1 MDIKAILLGLAFAFM
16 WSSAFTSGHIIVSS
30 APPLTALALRFL
42 ISGLIGVLL
51 ARYLGQ
57 TWTLT
62 KKQWIA
68 TFIFGVFQNALYLG
82 LTFVAMQTIEAS
94 LAAIVASA
102 MPLMV
107 ALLGWL
113 VFKERINGVG
123 FIGLVAGLFGV
134 LLIMGT
140 RVNSGVD
147 LFGLVV
153 CIIGM
158 FGLTFATLAVRG
170 ASSGGNLLMVVG
182 LQMLVGS
189 FTLFAVAFQ
198 TETISVNYTWSLL
211 AAFSYTT
218 LVPGLLATW
227 VWFVLVARIGAVR
240 ASTFHFLNPFF
251 GILIAA
257 TILGGAITFMDTIG
271 VIIIAMGIL
280 AVQLARIDIQNA
292 IKILLTLMD

>member
-1 MDIKAILLGLAFAFM
+1 MDIKAIFLGLAFAFM

-62 KKQWIA
+62 RKQWIA

-147 LFGLVV
+147 LFGLAV

-198 TETISVNYTWSLL
+198 IETISVNYTWSLL

-257 TILGGAITFMDTIG
+257 TILGEAITFMDTIG

-280 AVQLARIDIQNA
+280 AVQLARIDIQKN
-292 IKILLTLMD
+292 KL

>member
-30 APPLTALALRFL
+30 APPLMALALRFL
-42 ISGLIGVLL
+42 ISGFIGVLL

-57 TWTLT
+57 TWKLT
-62 KKQWIA
+62 RKQWIA
-68 TFIFGVFQNALYLG
+68 TFIFGIFQNALYLG

-107 ALLGWL
+107 ALLGWV
-113 VFKERINGVG
+113 VFKEAINNVG

-134 LLIMGT
+134 LLIMGS
-140 RVNSGVD
+140 RVNTGVD
-147 LFGLVV
+147 LFGLGICV
-153 CIIGM
+153 IGM

-170 ASSGGNLLMVVG
+170 ASSGGNLLMIVG

-189 FTLFAVAFQ
+189 FTLFVVALQ
-198 TETISVNYTWSLL
+198 TETITVNYTWSLL
-211 AAFSYTT
+211 AAFLYTT

-227 VWFVLVARIGAVR
+227 VWFVLVDRIGAVR

-257 TILGGAITFMDTIG
+257 TILGEPITFMDIIG
-271 VIIIAMGIL
+271 VIIIAIGIL
-280 AVQLARIDIQNA
+280 AVQLARIDIQ
-292 IKILLTLMD
+292 KGHG

>member
-1 MDIKAILLGLAFAFM
+1 MDIKAIFLGLAFAFM

-62 KKQWIA
+62 RKQWIA

-147 LFGLVV
+147 LFGLAV

-257 TILGGAITFMDTIG
+257 TILGEAITFMDTIG

-280 AVQLARIDIQNA
+280 AVQLARIDIQKN
-292 IKILLTLMD
+292 KL

>member
-1 MDIKAILLGLAFAFM
+1 MDIKAIFLGLAFAFM

-42 ISGLIGVLL
+42 ISGLIGILL

-257 TILGGAITFMDTIG
+257 TILGEAITFMDTIG

-280 AVQLARIDIQNA
+280 AVQLARIDIQKN
-292 IKILLTLMD
+292 KL

>member
-1 MDIKAILLGLAFAFM
+1 MDIKAIFLGLAFAFM

-62 KKQWIA
+62 RKQWIA

-147 LFGLVV
+147 LFGLAV

-189 FTLFAVAFQ
+189 FTLFAVALQ

-257 TILGGAITFMDTIG
+257 TILGEAITFMDTIG

-280 AVQLARIDIQNA
+280 AVQLARIDIQKN
-292 IKILLTLMD
+292 KL

>member
-1 MDIKAILLGLAFAFM
+1 MDIKAIFLGLAFAFM

-62 KKQWIA
+62 RKQWIA

-113 VFKERINGVG
+113 VFKERISGVG

-147 LFGLVV
+147 LFGLAV

-189 FTLFAVAFQ
+189 FTLFVVAFQ

-257 TILGGAITFMDTIG
+257 TILGEAITFMDTIG

-280 AVQLARIDIQNA
+280 AVQLARIDIQKN
-292 IKILLTLMD
+292 KL

>member
-1 MDIKAILLGLAFAFM
+1 MDIKAIFLGLAFAFM

-62 KKQWIA
+62 RKQWIA
-68 TFIFGVFQNALYLG
+68 TLIFGVFQNALYLG

-198 TETISVNYTWSLL
+198 TETISVNYNWSLL

-257 TILGGAITFMDTIG
+257 TILGEAITFMDTIG

-280 AVQLARIDIQNA
+280 AVQLARIDIQKN
-292 IKILLTLMD
+292 KL

>member
-1 MDIKAILLGLAFAFM
+1 MDIKAIFLGLAFAFM

-189 FTLFAVAFQ
+189 FTLFVVAFQ

-257 TILGGAITFMDTIG
+257 TILGEAITFMDTIG

-280 AVQLARIDIQNA
+280 AVQLARIDIQKN
-292 IKILLTLMD
+292 KL

>member
-1 MDIKAILLGLAFAFM
+1 MDIKAIFLGLAFAFM

-62 KKQWIA
+62 RKQWIA

-198 TETISVNYTWSLL
+198 TETISVNYNWSLL

-257 TILGGAITFMDTIG
+257 TILGEAITFMDTIG

-280 AVQLARIDIQNA
+280 AVQLARIDIQKN
-292 IKILLTLMD
+292 KL

>member
-62 KKQWIA
+62 RKQWIA

-113 VFKERINGVG
+113 VFKERISGVG

-147 LFGLVV
+147 LFGLAV

-257 TILGGAITFMDTIG
+257 TILGEAITFMDTIG

-280 AVQLARIDIQNA
+280 AVQLARIDIQKN
-292 IKILLTLMD
+292 KL

>member
-30 APPLTALALRFL
+30 APPLMALASRFL
-42 ISGLIGVLL
+42 ISGFIGVLL

-57 TWTLT
+57 TWKLT
-62 KKQWIA
+62 RKQWIA
-68 TFIFGVFQNALYLG
+68 TFIFGIFQNALYLG

-107 ALLGWL
+107 ALLGWV
-113 VFKERINGVG
+113 VFKEAINNVG

-134 LLIMGT
+134 LLIMGS
-140 RVNSGVD
+140 RVNTGVD
-147 LFGLVV
+147 LFGLGICV
-153 CIIGM
+153 IGM

-170 ASSGGNLLMVVG
+170 ASSGGNLLMIVG

-189 FTLFAVAFQ
+189 FTLFVVALQ
-198 TETISVNYTWSLL
+198 TETITVNYTWSLL

-227 VWFVLVARIGAVR
+227 VWFVLVDRIGAVR

-257 TILGGAITFMDTIG
+257 TILGEPITFMDIIG
-271 VIIIAMGIL
+271 VIIIAIGIL
-280 AVQLARIDIQNA
+280 AVQLARIDIQ
-292 IKILLTLMD
+292 KGHG

>member
-1 MDIKAILLGLAFAFM
+1 MDIKAIFLGLAFAFM

-257 TILGGAITFMDTIG
+257 TILGEAITFMDTIG

-280 AVQLARIDIQNA
+280 AVQLARIDIQKN
-292 IKILLTLMD
+292 KQ